1 MAADSQGN
9 DITAVGIPISGNVG
23 IAPMTAPLLT
33 PAEGKVYDL
42 VLDEL
47 FRKLGLFTEDGGHN
61 WTLEADGD
69 PIVFFQDG
77 YSIPSGLA
85 NATLVVK
92 LAQYDALAQEL
103 LSGKVPDANGYVT
116 IDAAGHSTEY
126 RLFSEEIFKN
136 GVIRRRQAGKAT
148 ITSAVVDQS
157 TRGEV
162 NGLEVT
168 FKIERSPELNNEHL
182 GEWLIKP
189 GTGVAQGAGATGS

>member
-1 MAADSQGN
+1 MTADSFGN
-9 DITAVGIPISGNVG
+9 DITAVGIPISGSVG
-23 IAPMTAPLLT
+23 LAPITTPLLS
-33 PAEGKVYDL
+33 PSAGKAYDL
-42 VLDEL
+42 EL
-47 FRKLGLFTEDGGHN
+47 AEAFRKLGLQTEDGGHN

-92 LAQYDALAQEL
+92 LAQYDALTQEL
-103 LSGKVPDANGYVT
+103 LSGAEPDANGYIL

-126 RLFSEEIFKN
+126 RLFTEEIFKN

-148 ITSAVVDQS
+148 ITGVVVDQS

-162 NGLEVT
+162 NGVEVT
-168 FKIERSPELNNEHL
+168 FKIDRSPDLGNKHL

-189 GTGVAQGAGATGS
+189 PVDGGTTGS

>member
-9 DITAVGIPISGNVG
+9 DITAVGIPISGSVG
-23 IAPMTAPLLT
+23 IAPSTTALLT
-33 PAEGKVYDL
+33 PEAGAEYDL
-42 VLDEL
+42 EL
-47 FRKLGLFTEDGGHN
+47 AAAFRKLGLFTEDGGHT

-69 PIVFFQDG
+69 PIVFYQDG

-103 LSGKVPDANGYVT
+103 LSGAVPDANGYIL

-148 ITSAVVDQS
+148 ITGVAVDQS

-162 NGLEVT
+162 NGMEVT
-168 FKIERSPELNNEHL
+168 FKIDRSADLSNNHL

-189 GTGVAQGAGATGS
+189 GTGVAQGAGS

>member
-1 MAADSQGN
+1 MAADSFGN

-23 IAPMTAPLLT
+23 IAPMTADLLT
-33 PAEGKVYDL
+33 PEEGAVYAL
-42 VLDEL
+42 VLDPL
-47 FRKLGLFTEDGGHN
+47 FRKLGLFTEDGGHT

-69 PIVFFQDG
+69 PIVFYQDG

-103 LSGKVPDANGYVT
+103 LSGAVPDANGYIT

-148 ITSAVVDQS
+148 ITGVAVDQS

-162 NGLEVT
+162 NGMEVT
-168 FKIERSPELNNEHL
+168 FKIERSPELGNKHL

-189 GTGVAQGAGATGS
+189 GAGAAQGTGTAGS

>member
-1 MAADSQGN
+1 MTADSQGN
-9 DITAVGIPISGNVG
+9 DITAVGIPISGSVG
-23 IAPMTAPLLT
+23 IAPMTAELLS

-42 VLDEL
+42 VLDAL
-47 FRKLGLFTEDGGHN
+47 FRKLGLFTEDGGHT
-61 WTLEADGD
+61 WTLEPDGD
-69 PIVFFQDG
+69 PIVFYQDG

-103 LSGKVPDANGYVT
+103 LSGQVPDENGYIT

-148 ITSAVVDQS
+148 ITGVAVDQS

-162 NGLEVT
+162 NGVEVT
-168 FKIERSPELNNEHL
+168 FKIERSPELQNRHL

-189 GTGVAQGAGATGS
+189 GTGVAQGAGS

>member
-1 MAADSQGN
+1 MTADSFGN

-23 IAPMTAPLLT
+23 IASMEAALLT
-33 PAEGKVYDL
+33 PEEGAVYAL
-42 VLDEL
+42 VLDPL
-47 FRKLGLFTEDGGHN
+47 FRKLGLFTEDGGHT

-69 PIVFFQDG
+69 PIVFYQDG

-103 LSGKVPDANGYVT
+103 LSGAVPDTNGYIT

-148 ITSAVVDQS
+148 ITGVVVDQS

-162 NGLEVT
+162 NGMEVT
-168 FKIERSPELNNEHL
+168 FKIERSPELGNKHL

-189 GTGVAQGAGATGS
+189 GAGAAQGTGTAS

>member
-1 MAADSQGN
+1 MTADSFGN
-9 DITAVGIPISGNVG
+9 DITAVGIPITGSVG
-23 IAPMTAPLLT
+23 IAPMTTPLLT
-33 PAEGKVYDL
+33 PAAGAEYEV
-42 VLDEL
+42 EL
-47 FRKLGLFTEDGGHN
+47 AAAFRKLGLFTEDGGQT

-103 LSGKVPDANGYVT
+103 LSGKVPDANGYIT

-148 ITSAVVDQS
+148 ITGAAVDQS

-162 NGLEVT
+162 NGMEVT
-168 FKIERSPELNNEHL
+168 FKIDRSPDLNNEHL

-189 GTGVAQGAGATGS
+189 GTGVAQGAGS